1 MGELD
6 EVTKSLVSLTINHQ
20 AYELEI
26 EPRTLLLDV
35 LHEQLDLTGARR
47 GCESSYCGAC
57 SVLLDG
63 KVVHSCS
70 VLALTAQTHAITTV
84 EGLAEG
90 DKLHPVQQAF
100 VEAGAIQCGY
110 CTPGLILATC
120 SLLDENPSPSEAE
133 IKDWLLGNICR
144 CTGYQKVVA
153 AVQRAAELAPWGQ
166 EQETSTSGRGRR
178 SAAEPG
184 KG

>member
-1 MGELD
+1 LKTT
-6 EVTKSLVSLTINHQ
+6 VRLTINGR

-26 EPRTLLLDV
+26 EPRTLLLDL
-35 LHEQLDLTGARR
+35 LHDQLNLTGARR

-63 KVVHSCS
+63 MVVHSCS
-70 VLALTAQTHAITTV
+70 VLAIAAQGRDITTI

-90 DKLHPVQQAF
+90 GELHPVQRAF
-100 VEAGAIQCGY
+100 IEAGAIQCGY

-120 SLLDENPSPSEAE
+120 SLLRANPSPSEVE
-133 IKDWLLGNICR
+133 IKGWLLGNICR

-153 AVQRAAELAPWGQ
+153 AVQRAAQPA
-166 EQETSTSGRGRR
+166 GRR
-178 SAAEPG
+178 
-184 KG
+184 

>member
-1 MGELD
+1 M
-6 EVTKSLVSLTINHQ
+6 KIAVSLEINRQ
-20 AYELEI
+20 TFDLEI

-35 LHEQLDLTGARR
+35 LHEQLDLTGTRR

-57 SVLLDG
+57 SVLFDG
-63 KVVHSCS
+63 RVVHSCS
-70 VLALTAQTHAITTV
+70 VLALTAQGHAISTV

-90 DKLHPVQQAF
+90 DRLHPVQQAF

-120 SLLDENPSPSEAE
+120 SLLREIPNPSDSE

-153 AVQRAAELAPWGQ
+153 AVRRAAELTALTPPLPHPSIG
-166 EQETSTSGRGRR
+166 SG
-178 SAAEPG
+178 
-184 KG
+184 